1 MTNSCEKGKR
11 GEREFAN
18 LLSDLGFDSRRG
30 QQHAGGSDSPDVICE
45 ALPWVHWEV
54 KFTERTDMYGW
65 LDQSARDAGVEEMP
79 VVAHRKKNAGWVVI
93 LDLHDFL
100 YLTRFVPK
108 A

>member
-11 GEREFAN
+11 GEREFATW
-18 LLSDLGFDSRRG
+18 LTEHGFKSRRG

-45 ALPWVHWEV
+45 LLPWVHWEV

-65 LDQSARDAGVEEMP
+65 LEQASRDAGVDQLP
-79 VVAHRKKNAGWVVI
+79 AVAHRKKNGQWVAI
-93 LDLHDFL
+93 LSMDDFI